1 MDSTVENAA
10 SEGPL
15 TEFPAQNTLTSDVE
29 VPKFFLLYTPQPE
42 QVRSFLSQSRYK
54 ELDDTYHDLEGA
66 AGSRILRE
74 VSQAINPSNGIIKT
88 STLKYTPDYH
98 DLKLVDAS
106 LNLIP
111 VGAQVL
117 LFTPYSRQLFV
128 EKNCLINMILLGSNV
143 EILTNGT
150 LRLASGGNTPHE
162 VFYLDAVNRQLV
174 DNFVP
179 LQFLPPLEYLEA
191 DRKVLDDYFQD
202 PQRKVAVIVH
212 EEDSYGRTGVNHV
225 KDFVY
230 DTQFYEAAIG
240 GLSYLAPGGT
250 MILKAVSLG
259 SRALADLIYLYKYL
273 FGSLSIVKPSTSH
286 VLSQEHYIIARG
298 FNVERFTQQRVTLY
312 KFLNR
317 LASDSGKARVTL
329 WSFISNINTST
340 AVPINPSALEFVRWL
355 ISRNDEI
362 ALWIVANSIMTRRAI
377 EDRNADFPE
386 ATPLL
391 TVDHVTFRQ
400 AAGQVGRINN
410 FLTVPAVFSE
420 TIKDESADSEN
431 NRHLTATGQIQ
442 SDGIRLEPISTA
454 LSRNFALFLSLNDTI
469 DQLVSSP
476 AFASL
481 LPTLG
486 STTGEVRVSSEILY
500 RARQQLKYNLREWL
514 GNVYAL
520 GDIETIINLGGNT
533 VDKKSIQDL
542 LMSRRWSIQEMF
554 NVSIPPTSPLA
565 SVTPDQLSQF
575 LTIVFTNLNHAFKA
589 IIANGT
595 VNQIPVRIT
604 PLQNLRF
611 RVSYVNEGV
620 AAALM
625 NRQNPSVVGEY
636 ELLNCLTEPELR
648 QFDDVRKIVSLV
660 ADEKFQF
667 RVAEHLCLPVLFSG
681 FKNNLA
687 VPDFYFEQQP
697 ELEFFASAVNRHA
710 PLWCSAV
717 PSDVKLGSQGDFFGP
732 ISQAD
737 HPVYRDNQVKLA
749 VAFPPFH
756 PILIDR
762 VFARCLDLY
771 QALLDVQT
779 TDDAKQNLDFA
790 VVLIF
795 PNMAHYNDIL
805 AINLGPRMIATEL
818 LSETIIHQAY
828 DPFTGVTYPNVNLKA
843 FAIRTPGSAFTLS
856 T

>member
-1 MDSTVENAA
+1 MDITVVNAT

-15 TEFPAQNTLTSDVE
+15 AEFPSQNTLTSDVDP
-29 VPKFFLLYTPQPE
+29 PKFFLLYTPQAE

-54 ELDDTYHDLEGA
+54 ELDDTYHDLEAA

-74 VSQAINPSNGIIKT
+74 LSAAVSPSNGILKT

-98 DLKLVDAS
+98 DMKLLDAS

-111 VGAQVL
+111 VGSQVL

-128 EKNCLINMILLGSNV
+128 EKGCLINMILLGSSV

-150 LRLASGGNTPHE
+150 LRLASGTNTPDE
-162 VFYLDAVNRQLV
+162 IFYLDAVDRQLI

-191 DRKVLDDYFQD
+191 DRKVLGDYFNASD
-202 PQRKVAVIVH
+202 RKVAVIVH
-212 EEDSYGRTGVNHV
+212 EEDSYGRTGLNHV

-250 MILKAVSLG
+250 MVLKAVSLG

-273 FGSLSIVKPSTSH
+273 FGSVSIVKPSTSH
-286 VLSQEHYIIARG
+286 VLSQEHYIIAKG
-298 FNVERFTQQRVTLY
+298 FNVDRFNTQRVTLY

-317 LASDSGKARVTL
+317 LATDSGKARVTL
-329 WSFISNINTST
+329 WSFISNINSQITPT
-340 AVPINPSALEFVRWL
+340 LEFTRWL
-355 ISRNDEI
+355 IARNDEI
-362 ALWIVANSIMTRRAI
+362 ALWIVANSIMTRRAV
-377 EDRNADFPE
+377 EDRNADFPV

-391 TVDHVTFRQ
+391 TLDQVTFRQ
-400 AAGQVGRINN
+400 SLGQVGRINN
-410 FLTVPAVFSE
+410 FLTVPAVF
-420 TIKDESADSEN
+420 TDAIKDEMQDIEN
-431 NRHLTATGQIQ
+431 NRQLTATGQVQ
-442 SDGIRLEPISTA
+442 SDSIQLQPISTT
-454 LSRNFALFLSLNDTI
+454 LSRNFVLYLSLNDTA
-469 DQLVSSP
+469 DQLVNSP
-476 AFASL
+476 AFSSL

-486 STTGEVRVSSEILY
+486 STTGEVTVSSEILY
-500 RARQQLKYNLREWL
+500 RAKQQLKYNLREWL

-520 GDIETIINLGGNT
+520 GDIETIINLEQP
-533 VDKKSIQDL
+533 DPKIISEL
-542 LMSRRWSIQEMF
+542 LTSRRWSIQEMF
-554 NVSIPPTSPLA
+554 NVSIPARSPLA
-565 SVTPDQLSQF
+565 SVTPDQLNQF
-575 LTIVFTNLNHAFKA
+575 LTIVFTNLNQSFKA
-589 IIANGT
+589 ITASNK

-620 AAALM
+620 TSALM
-625 NRQNPSVVGEY
+625 NRQNPSVIGEY
-636 ELLNCLTEPELR
+636 ELLNCLTETELR

-660 ADEKFQF
+660 ADEKFQH

-687 VPDFYFEQQP
+687 VPDFYFEHQP
-697 ELEFFASAVNRHA
+697 EVEFFASAVNRHA
-710 PLWCSAV
+710 PLWCSAT
-717 PSDVKLGSQGDFFGP
+717 PSDVDLGSQGDFFGP

-756 PILIDR
+756 PILIDK

-771 QALLDVQT
+771 QALLDGNKET
-779 TDDAKQNLDFA
+779 DFA

-795 PNMAHYNDIL
+795 PNMANYSDIL

-818 LSETIIHQAY
+818 LSETTINQAY
-828 DPFTGVTYPNVNLKA
+828 DPFTGITYPNVNLKA
-843 FAIRTPGSAFTLS
+843 FAIRTPASTFTL
-856 T
+856 

>member
-1 MDSTVENAA
+1 MDITVVNAS

-15 TEFPAQNTLTSDVE
+15 AEFPFQNTLTSDVDP
-29 VPKFFLLYTPQPE
+29 PKFFLLYTPQAE
-42 QVRSFLSQSRYK
+42 QVRSFLSQSLYK
-54 ELDDTYHDLEGA
+54 ELDDTYHDLEAA

-74 VSQAINPSNGIIKT
+74 LSQAVSPINGILKT

-98 DLKLVDAS
+98 DMKLLDVS

-111 VGAQVL
+111 VGSQVL

-128 EKNCLINMILLGSNV
+128 EKGCLINMILLGSSL

-150 LRLASGGNTPHE
+150 LRLASGTNTPDE
-162 VFYLDAVNRQLV
+162 IFYLDVVDRQLI

-191 DRKVLDDYFQD
+191 DRKVLDDYFNTND
-202 PQRKVAVIVH
+202 RKVAVIVH
-212 EEDSYGRTGVNHV
+212 EEDSYGRTGLNHV

-273 FGSLSIVKPSTSH
+273 FGSVSIVKPSTSH
-286 VLSQEHYIIARG
+286 VLSQEHYIIAQG
-298 FNVERFTQQRVTLY
+298 FNIEGFNTQRVTLY

-317 LASDSGKARVTL
+317 LATDSGKARVTL
-329 WSFISNINTST
+329 WSFISNINSQITPAS
-340 AVPINPSALEFVRWL
+340 EFTRWL
-355 ISRNDEI
+355 IGRNDEI
-362 ALWIVANSIMTRRAI
+362 ALWIVANSIMTRRAV
-377 EDRNADFPE
+377 EDRNADFPV

-391 TVDHVTFRQ
+391 ALDQVTFRQ
-400 AAGQVGRINN
+400 SLGQVGRINN
-410 FLTVPAVFSE
+410 FLTVPAVF
-420 TIKDESADSEN
+420 TDAIKDEMQDIEN
-431 NRHLTATGQIQ
+431 NRQLTATGQVQ
-442 SDGIRLEPISTA
+442 SDSIQLQPISTT
-454 LSRNFALFLSLNDTI
+454 LSRNFVLYLSLNDTA
-469 DQLVSSP
+469 DQLVNSP
-476 AFASL
+476 AFSSL

-486 STTGEVRVSSEILY
+486 STTGEVTVSSEILY
-500 RARQQLKYNLREWL
+500 RAKQQLKYNLREWL

-520 GDIETIINLGGNT
+520 GDIETIINL
-533 VDKKSIQDL
+533 DQPDPKIISEL
-542 LMSRRWSIQEMF
+542 LTSRRWSIQEMF
-554 NVSIPPTSPLA
+554 NVSIPARSPLA
-565 SVTPDQLSQF
+565 SVTPDQLNQF
-575 LTIVFTNLNHAFKA
+575 LTIVFTNLNQSFKA
-589 IIANGT
+589 ITASNK
-595 VNQIPVRIT
+595 VSQIPVRIT

-620 AAALM
+620 ASALM

-636 ELLNCLTEPELR
+636 ELLNCLTEAELG

-660 ADEKFQF
+660 ADGKFQY
-667 RVAEHLCLPVLFSG
+667 RVAEHLCLSVLFSG

-687 VPDFYFEQQP
+687 VPDFYFEHQP
-697 ELEFFASAVNRHA
+697 EVEFFASAVNRHA
-710 PLWCSAV
+710 PLWCSAT
-717 PSDVKLGSQGDFFGP
+717 PSDVNLGSQGDFFGP

-737 HPVYRDNQVKLA
+737 HPAYVGNKVKLA

-756 PILIDR
+756 PILIDK

-771 QALLDVQT
+771 QALLDGNKET
-779 TDDAKQNLDFA
+779 DFA

-795 PNMAHYNDIL
+795 PNMANYNDIL

-818 LSETIIHQAY
+818 LSETTINQAY
-828 DPFTGVTYPNVNLKA
+828 DPFTGIAYPNVNLKA
-843 FAIRTPGSAFTLS
+843 FAIRTPTSTFTL
-856 T
+856 